1 MNPHPPSPDNRIDHV
16 LNALRDTQPSPDLN
30 ARIAAHIA
38 KATESRTA
46 TTPFFAVISNAVK
59 NAVKHPS
66 TLFAGAPLYTLAATS
81 LAILAILSLIVLHSH
96 HPTTTPSQISAIV
109 LHSQSSAH
117 SLATNIAQNSNAS
130 AARKPYTSAAQ
141 NPDASAAP
149 KPYTSAWFE
158 GAGLQSRRNPP
169 NIHEPLASVPSNIQ
183 VPQGFS
189 LGSHRASQRA
199 GVLTP
204 SPSQQPTDPD
214 PDAIALAETLAPSHS
229 APPMPLTQQE
239 LLALAILRSGNKEEI
254 AALNPVHR
262 EALFAQEQAAFHDF
276 FPTPTPAT
284 TTGDKE

>member
-1 MNPHPPSPDNRIDHV
+1 MNPHPQSPDDRIDHV

-46 TTPFFAVISNAVK
+46 TTPFFAVIFNAVK
-59 NAVKHPS
+59 NAVKHPR
-66 TLFAGAPLYTLAATS
+66 TLFAGAPLYTLAAAS
-81 LAILAILSLIVLHSH
+81 LAILATLSLIVLHSY

-117 SLATNIAQNSNAS
+117 SLATNSAQNSDAS
-130 AARKPYTSAAQ
+130 AAR
-141 NPDASAAP
+141 

-189 LGSHRASQRA
+189 LGSHRANQRA

-214 PDAIALAETLAPSHS
+214 AIALAETLAPSHP

-239 LLALAILRSGNKEEI
+239 VLALAILRSGNKEEI

-276 FPTPTPAT
+276 FPTPTPTT